1 VNLAVMMLKVD
12 GGFNKFHSH
21 VYSRMMN
28 ELKESEKVLAAFVR
42 GLLNT

>member
-1 VNLAVMMLKVD
+1 VNLADMTLRVD
-12 GGFNKFHSH
+12 GGFNKIHSD

-28 ELKESEKVLAAFVR
+28 ELKESQKMQVFVR